1 MKAMVLCAGLGTRLR
16 PLTNRW
22 PKPALPLL
30 AGPLFR
36 YSLATLTRAGVTAV
50 GINTHHLPEVM
61 EATAR
66 AEVERA
72 GELARAKRPWAP
84 LVVSHETGEIQGTGG
99 GIRGL
104 KDFLRDDDFV
114 VLNGDVLFSVD
125 LRPVI
130 EAHRASGAAAT
141 MVLLP
146 MPEGE
151 TYHAVELDASQS
163 VRRIAG
169 KGPGGERLSHWHFTG
184 VHLMT
189 PAVFDFM
196 APSGAE
202 DINRDVYVRM
212 MEKGLQ
218 IRGQVLQPKD
228 VYWSDLGTPQRYAAT
243 HQHLL
248 FGQVPLAPFGERGP
262 FAGMTRGA
270 GNFWVHP
277 TAQLDADVKVAGPAF
292 FGEGCVVEAGVRI
305 GAGVSIGRGARVG
318 QGARLNRVAVLDGAE
333 VPSGAQL
340 MDQLVGPGV
349 SVSSGA
355 KPA

>member
-36 YSLATLTRAGVTAV
+36 YSLATLTRAGVTSV

-66 AEVERA
+66 AEIS
-72 GELARAKRPWAP
+72 P
-84 LVVSHETGEIQGTGG
+84 LVVSHESGEIQGTGG

-151 TYHAVELDASQS
+151 TYNAVELDASQS

-169 KGPGGERLSHWHFTG
+169 KGPGGERLSNWHFTG
-184 VHLMT
+184 VHVMT

-212 MEKGLQ
+212 MEKGLT
-218 IRGQVLQPKD
+218 IRGQVLQSRE

-270 GNFWVHP
+270 GNYWVHP
-277 TAQLDADVKVAGPAF
+277 TAKLDPDVKVAGPAF
-292 FGEGCVVEAGVRI
+292 FGEGCEVAAGVRI
-305 GAGVSIGRGARVG
+305 GAGVSVGRGAKVG

-333 VPSGAQL
+333 VPAGAQV

-349 SVSSGA
+349 SVA
-355 KPA
+355 TTT

>member
-16 PLTNRW
+16 PLTNLW
-22 PKPALPLL
+22 PKPAMPLL

-36 YSLATLTRAGVTAV
+36 YSVATLRQAGVTEI
-50 GINTHHLPEVM
+50 GINTHHLPELM

-66 AEVERA
+66 R
-72 GELARAKRPWAP
+72 ELSS
-84 LVVSHETGEIQGTGG
+84 LVVSHEANEIQGTGG

-114 VLNGDVLFSVD
+114 VLNGDVLFCVD
-125 LRPVI
+125 LLPVL

-141 MVLLP
+141 MLLLP

-151 TYHAVELDASQS
+151 KYNAVELDASQA

-169 KGPGGERLSHWHFTG
+169 KGPGGDRLTHWHFTG
-184 VHLMT
+184 VHVMT

-196 APSGAE
+196 AASGPE

-212 MEKGLQ
+212 LEKGLT
-218 IRGQVLQPKD
+218 IRGHVLQGTD
-228 VYWSDLGTPQRYAAT
+228 SYWSDLGTPQRYAAT
-243 HQHLL
+243 HQQLL
-248 FGQVPLAPFGERGP
+248 FGQVPLAPFGDRGP
-262 FAGMTRGA
+262 FEGMVRGM

-277 TAQLDADVKVAGPAF
+277 TARLHPDLKVAGPAF
-292 FGEGCVVEAGVRI
+292 FGENSVVEAGVRI
-305 GAGVSIGRGARVG
+305 GAAVSIGRGAQVG
-318 QGARLNRVAVLDGAE
+318 NGARLNRVAVLDGAE
-333 VPSGAQL
+333 VPPGVTL

-349 SVSSGA
+349 SVGTA
-355 KPA
+355 PECT

>member
-22 PKPALPLL
+22 PKPAMPLL
-30 AGPLFR
+30 SGPLFR
-36 YSLATLTRAGVTAV
+36 YSLATLRSAGVKEV
-50 GINTHHLPEVM
+50 GINTHHLPQVM

-66 AEVERA
+66 AEVEPLEVAHEA
-72 GELARAKRPWAP
+72 GA
-84 LVVSHETGEIQGTGG
+84 IQGTGG

-104 KDFLRDDDFV
+104 KHFLSGGDFI

-125 LRPVI
+125 LRPVL

-151 TYHAVELDASQS
+151 TYNAVELDDTQS

-169 KGPGGERLSHWHFTG
+169 KGPGGEKLSNWHFTG
-184 VHLMT
+184 VHVMT
-189 PAVFDFM
+189 PSVFDFM
-196 APSGAE
+196 APAGPE

-212 MEKGLQ
+212 MEKGLT
-218 IRGQVLQPKD
+218 IGGHVLQSKE

-248 FGQVPLAPFGERGP
+248 FGQVPLAAFGEQGP
-262 FAGMTRGA
+262 FARMARGE

-277 TAQLDADVKVAGPAF
+277 TAQVDPDVKVAGPAF

-305 GAGVSIGRGARVG
+305 GAAVSVGRGARVG
-318 QGARLNRVAVLDGAE
+318 QGARLNRVAVLDGAQ
-333 VPSGAQL
+333 VPAGAHL
-340 MDQLVGPGV
+340 MDQLIGPGE
-349 SVSSGA
+349 SLSTLSRHCL
-355 KPA
+355 PR

>member
-22 PKPALPLL
+22 PKPAMPLL

-36 YSLATLTRAGVTAV
+36 YSLATLTHAGVTAV
-50 GINTHHLPEVM
+50 GINTHHLPLVM

-66 AEVERA
+66 AELEP
-72 GELARAKRPWAP
+72 LAI
-84 LVVSHETGEIQGTGG
+84 SHEGGEIQGTGG

-130 EAHRASGAAAT
+130 DAHRASGAAAS

-151 TYHAVELDASQS
+151 SYNAVELDASHA

-169 KGPGGERLSHWHFTG
+169 QGPGGERLTGWHFTG
-184 VHLMT
+184 VHVMS

-212 MEKGLQ
+212 LEKGLS
-218 IRGQVLQPKD
+218 IRGHVLQSRE

-262 FAGMTRGA
+262 FAGMHRGA

-277 TAQLDADVKVAGPAF
+277 SAQLDPDLKVAGPAF

-318 QGARLNRVAVLDGAE
+318 QGARLNRVAVLDGAA
-333 VPSGAQL
+333 VPAGVQW
-340 MDQLVGPGV
+340 MDLLVGPGE
-349 SVSSGA
+349 SVSTT
-355 KPA
+355 

>member
-22 PKPALPLL
+22 PKPAMPLL

-36 YSLATLTRAGVTAV
+36 YSLATLTRAGVTKV
-50 GINTHHLPEVM
+50 GINTHHLPQVM

-66 AEVERA
+66 KEI
-72 GELARAKRPWAP
+72 GP
-84 LVVSHETGEIQGTGG
+84 LVISHEDREIQGTGG

-104 KDFLRDDDFV
+104 RDFLRDDDFV

-125 LRPVI
+125 LKPVI

-151 TYHAVELDASQS
+151 TYNAVELDDSQS

-169 KGPGGERLSHWHFTG
+169 KGPGGDRLSNWHFTG
-184 VHLMT
+184 VHVMT

-196 APSGAE
+196 ASSGAE

-212 MEKGLQ
+212 MEKGLT
-218 IRGQVLQPKD
+218 IRGQILQSKE
-228 VYWSDLGTPQRYAAT
+228 VYWSDMGTPQRYAAT
-243 HQHLL
+243 HQQLL
-248 FGQVPLAPFGERGP
+248 FGQVPLEAFGSHGP
-262 FAGMTRGA
+262 FEGVKRGE

-277 TAQLDADVKVAGPAF
+277 TAQIDADVKVAGPAF
-292 FGEGCVVEAGVRI
+292 FGAGCVVEAGVRI
-305 GAGVSIGRGARVG
+305 GAGVSVGRGGRVG
-318 QGARLNRVAVLDGAE
+318 QGARLNRVAVLEGGVVA
-333 VPSGAQL
+333 
-340 MDQLVGPGV
+340 PGV
-349 SVSSGA
+349 QVMDELIGPTERVSTL
-355 KPA
+355 

>member
-22 PKPALPLL
+22 PKPAMPLL

-36 YSLATLTRAGVTAV
+36 YSLATLTRVGVTKV
-50 GINTHHLPEVM
+50 GINTHHLPDVM

-66 AEVERA
+66 REFADLEVSREI
-72 GELARAKRPWAP
+72 
-84 LVVSHETGEIQGTGG
+84 GEIQGTGG

-104 KDFLRDDDFV
+104 KHFLKDDDFI

-125 LRPVI
+125 LKPVI
-130 EAHRASGAAAT
+130 EAHRASKAAAT

-151 TYHAVELDASQS
+151 KYNAVELDDSKS

-169 KGPGGERLSHWHFTG
+169 KGPGGSRLTNWHFTG

-196 APSGAE
+196 APSGPE

-212 MEKGLQ
+212 MEKGLT
-218 IRGQVLQPKD
+218 IRGHVLQSKD
-228 VYWSDLGTPQRYAAT
+228 VYWSDMGTPQRYAAT
-243 HQHLL
+243 HQQLL
-248 FGQVPLAPFGERGP
+248 FSQVPLAPFGDRGP
-262 FAGMTRGA
+262 FEGMTRGA

-277 TAQLDADVKVAGPAF
+277 TAKLDADVKVAGPAF

-305 GAGVSIGRGARVG
+305 GAAVSIGRGAKVG
-318 QGARLNRVAVLDGAE
+318 QGARLNRVAVLDGAT
-333 VPSGAQL
+333 VPAGASL
-340 MDQLVGPGV
+340 MDQLIGPGE
-349 SVSSGA
+349 SVA
-355 KPA
+355 TE